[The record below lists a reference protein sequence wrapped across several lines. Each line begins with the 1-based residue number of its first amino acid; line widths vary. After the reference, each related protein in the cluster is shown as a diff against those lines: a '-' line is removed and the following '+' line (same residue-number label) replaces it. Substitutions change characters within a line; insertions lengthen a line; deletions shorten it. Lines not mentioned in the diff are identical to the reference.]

1 MNIKNNNLR
10 KIRREKD
17 LTQEYIAFEL
27 GISQKAYS
35 DIENGKTKI
44 NQQYLEKI
52 ASILIYVMFYPF
64 YRDKYYKI
72 LEYLEQ
78 QNIVLPNYLL
88 E

>member
-1 MNIKNNNLR
+1 MVSESAGKV
-10 KIRREKD
+10 D
-17 LTQEYIAFEL
+17 LYFTQKEGNEYSETEVFF
-27 GISQKAYS
+27 QVF
-35 DIENGKTKI
+35 DI
-44 NQQYLEKI
+44 
-52 ASILIYVMFYPF
+52 F